1 MTIITRYIDQHM
13 AICEL
18 NSLIRDW
25 LYQQP
30 MCHDDDPDEQ
40 DLAKLKEVRS
50 RLAEVYRFME
60 GREDVDTRDA

>member
-1 MTIITRYIDQHM
+1 MTIITRYIDQRM

-30 MCHDDDPDEQ
+30 MCHDEK

-60 GREDVDTRDA
+60 GREDVDTRNA